1 MATKKKERKQFI
13 SGATSDKGY
22 KKQEVHNNTYQE
34 ELIAKENVSSS
45 KNINSVSEFKMLIKE
60 APYFKYF
67 ILQGMFIWKKSV
79 TGLSTILVTIFW
91 NFTVF

>member
-34 ELIAKENVSSS
+34 EMIAK
-45 KNINSVSEFKMLIKE
+45 
-60 APYFKYF
+60 
-67 ILQGMFIWKKSV
+67 
-79 TGLSTILVTIFW
+79 
-91 NFTVF
+91 